1 MIRLSD
7 IMRTAPE
14 IRDFW
19 ALERCVSM
27 AARTL
32 PDVPGMTAP
41 FAAGHPADPSAA
53 RSEQTTVAFLN
64 CDIVPEF
71 RDTPRKWQIILI
83 AAFER
88 GQRARPGN
96 S

>member
-7 IMRTAPE
+7 IVKNGPE
-14 IRDFW
+14 ISDFW

-32 PDVPGMTAP
+32 PPARASSL
-41 FAAGHPADPSAA
+41 AAGEPASQQGGSILMGDT
-53 RSEQTTVAFLN
+53 EVAFLN

-88 GQRARPGN
+88 GQRARA
-96 S
+96 SLS